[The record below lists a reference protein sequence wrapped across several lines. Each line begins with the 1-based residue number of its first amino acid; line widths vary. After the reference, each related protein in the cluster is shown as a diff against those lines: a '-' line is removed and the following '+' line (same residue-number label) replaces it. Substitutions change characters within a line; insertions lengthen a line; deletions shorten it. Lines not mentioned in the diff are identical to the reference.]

1 MTGGRPAG
9 QGLRAPRLKQRNNAR
24 GIGPALIAAE

>member
-9 QGLRAPRLKQRNNAR
+9 RGQCAPRPKQRNNAR
-24 GIGPALIAAE
+24 GIGLALIAAE